1 MLLEEYVDKGPGLG
15 WTSPELD
22 NNIPSHVANTTKE
35 KRNIKLKIKSRFACD
50 DFPGI
55 SLLQFLCQYRLYDKD
70 SLSCNCINIEK
81 VYSLLAFSN
90 YDIDFSDIYRTFC
103 ILS

>member
-55 SLLQFLCQYRLYDKD
+55 SLLQFLCQHRLYDKD

-81 VYSLLAFSN
+81 
-90 YDIDFSDIYRTFC
+90 RP
-103 ILS
+103 ILVSAL